1 MMKQIPY
8 GITDF
13 GRIQKEN
20 YYYVDKTMFIEKIE
34 MQPPYLF
41 LIRPRR
47 FGKSLTLAM
56 LETYYD
62 INYVEQFNELFGHL
76 YIGQHPTRL
85 HNKFLIMRFNFS
97 EVSSNVNEVEPSFKL
112 HCCNKIKDFVYKYEH
127 LLGKEI
133 WEVLDE
139 DTQKVPGAFYRQSTP
154 MPVAKEISEFICL
167 LMNMIISLIP
177 FFQLTVQT
185 IIGKQR
191 MAKVLSAASLT

>member
-1 MMKQIPY
+1 MKQIPY

-13 GRIQKEN
+13 GRIRKQN

-62 INYVEQFNELFGHL
+62 VNYAEQFDELFGQL
-76 YIGQHPTRL
+76 YIGQHPTKL
-85 HNKFLIMRFNFS
+85 HNQFLIMRFNFS
-97 EVSSNVNEVEPSFKL
+97 EVSSNVNEVEQSFKL
-112 HCCNKIKDFVYKYEH
+112 HCCNKLKDFVYKYER

-133 WEVLDE
+133 WEILDE
-139 DTQKVPGAFYRQSTP
+139 GTQKDPGAFFSAIRTLSRSSS
-154 MPVAKEISEFICL
+154 MFLFL
-167 LMNMIISLIP
+167 LLIVI
-177 FFQLTVQT
+177 L
-185 IIGKQR
+185 
-191 MAKVLSAASLT
+191 

>member
-1 MMKQIPY
+1 MKQIPY

-139 DTQKVPGAFYRQSTP
+139 DTQKVPGAF
-154 MPVAKEISEFICL
+154 
-167 LMNMIISLIP
+167 
-177 FFQLTVQT
+177 
-185 IIGKQR
+185 
-191 MAKVLSAASLT
+191 LSAVSTYASRKGNLRIYLLIDEYDNFVDCADPTINPPYNRPIRAACKK